1 MTQRRIYAIVIRM
14 VSRTS
19 TFRLRDRDQ
28 RELDRF
34 AEEMI
39 CSRTDVVRIGLAAL
53 RRNPEMRRQ
62 IRAENVARAFL
73 KGLRSQYGE
82 NAVLELVDGP
92 DNPGWKLAGEPIDR
106 DVIDVLVQRVGD
118 RFVMDLIDPTSGIAI
133 HNVMSWTDEEGSR
146 HAVVPL
152 NQLWV
157 YSTGGVTAEPPARH
171 LYDGRTVVQVEED
184 DGEMKQF
191 ILDHE
196 GNSRVLA
203 PGELPAAA
211 FHD

>member
-1 MTQRRIYAIVIRM
+1 MET
-14 VSRTS
+14 RTS

-53 RRNPEMRRQ
+53 RRNPDLRAQ
-62 IRAENVARAFL
+62 IRADNVARAFL
-73 KGLRSQYGE
+73 KSLRSQYGD
-82 NAVLELVDGP
+82 NAVLELVDGADRP
-92 DNPGWKLAGEPIDR
+92 EWKLVGEPIDR
-106 DVIDVLVQRVGD
+106 EVIDVHVERVGD

-157 YSTGGVTAEPPARH
+157 YSADGVSVEPPARQ

-184 DGEMKQF
+184 DGEIRQF
-191 ILDHE
+191 ILDHK

>member
-1 MTQRRIYAIVIRM
+1 M

-28 RELDRF
+28 RELGRF

-39 CSRTDVVRIGLAAL
+39 CSRTDVVRIGLAAI
-53 RRNPEMRRQ
+53 RRNPELRQ
-62 IRAENVARAFL
+62 QVRADNVARAFL
-73 KGLRSQYGE
+73 KSLRSQYGD

-92 DNPGWKLAGEPIDR
+92 NCPDWKLAGEPIDR
-106 DVIDVLVQRVGD
+106 EVVDVLVQRVGD
-118 RFVMDLIDPTSGIAI
+118 RFVMDLIDPTSGIGI

-157 YSTGGVTAEPPARH
+157 HSASGVTVEPRARQ

-184 DGEMKQF
+184 DGEITHF

-203 PGELPAAA
+203 PGELPGAA
-211 FHD
+211 FN

>member
-1 MTQRRIYAIVIRM
+1 MTQGRIYAMVIRM
-14 VSRTS
+14 ASRTS

-62 IRAENVARAFL
+62 IKAENVARAFL
-73 KGLRSQYGE
+73 NDLRRQYGE

-92 DNPGWKLAGEPIDR
+92 ENPSWKLAGEPIDHE
-106 DVIDVLVQRVGD
+106 VIDVLVQRVGD

-157 YSTGGVTAEPPARH
+157 YSAGGVTVEPPARR
-171 LYDGRTVVQVEED
+171 LYDGRTVVQVEEEN
-184 DGEMKQF
+184 GEMRHF
-191 ILDHE
+191 ILDHQ
-196 GNSRVLA
+196 GNSRVLE

-211 FHD
+211 FRD